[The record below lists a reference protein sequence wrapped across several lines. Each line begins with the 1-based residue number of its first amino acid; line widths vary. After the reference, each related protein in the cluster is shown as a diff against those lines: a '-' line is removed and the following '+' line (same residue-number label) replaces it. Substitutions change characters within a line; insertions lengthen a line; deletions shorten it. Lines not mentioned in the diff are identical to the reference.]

1 MIITKPRGD
10 RDTSAS
16 RFNHVSHG
24 LRSRYEVIP
33 GESQEE
39 YDSFKKEINDDLK
52 PCGALENTL
61 VERLVFFLWRLKRA
75 MRAECTLV
83 FANLKLDKDPVDWGR
98 LLGSNLLDQIVRYES
113 HATRQISKILEE
125 LRKLRAE
132 KIH

>member
-1 MIITKPRGD
+1 MIICKPRGD
-10 RDTSAS
+10 RDTSAT

-24 LRSRYEVIP
+24 LRSVHEVIP
-33 GESQEE
+33 GESREE
-39 YDSFKKEINDDLK
+39 YDTLKKEIEEDLQ
-52 PCGALENTL
+52 PCGALEKSL

-83 FANLKLDKDPVDWGR
+83 FTNLKLDNDPVDWGR

-113 HATRQISKILEE
+113 HATRQISKILDE

-132 KIH
+132 RIQ